1 MERSTLLRLSM
12 LFAVLAIIAGV
23 FGLTD
28 LATGPGLLA
37 RTIFFSLLGLGAA
50 CAALE
55 LTHRR

>member
-1 MERSTLLRLSM
+1 MLRLSM